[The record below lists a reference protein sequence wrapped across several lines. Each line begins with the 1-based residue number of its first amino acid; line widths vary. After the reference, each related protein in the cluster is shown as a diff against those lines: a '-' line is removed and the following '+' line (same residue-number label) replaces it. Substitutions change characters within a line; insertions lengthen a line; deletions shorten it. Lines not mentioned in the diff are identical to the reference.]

1 MDAQDFDFVIV
12 GGGSAGAT
20 LAARLSEDPACRVCL
35 LEAGGRGDHILI
47 RAPAGAVGML
57 PGYGRIS
64 NWAYHTTPQPG
75 LNGRQGYQPRGRAL
89 GGSSAINAMLYIRG
103 HRADY
108 DHWAALGCTG
118 WSWDECLPWFR
129 KAENNANGADAH
141 HGADGPLH
149 VSDQKSPRPISRAFV
164 QAATECGH
172 PERLD
177 FNTGEHE
184 GAGLYQVTQFHDAAR
199 NGERCSAAAG
209 YLLPVMRGRSNLRVI
224 TGAHATG
231 IVMEGRRATGVVYR
245 HKGADRRVAA
255 RREVILAAGA
265 LVSPQLLMLSGI
277 GPAAEIRR
285 HGLAVVHDLPGVG
298 QNLQDHLDVILAC
311 KTRDT
316 DNFGIGFAAAR
327 RILGHIRRWR
337 HDGTGMI
344 ATPFAEGAAFL
355 KTDPAL
361 DRPDIQMH
369 FVVGIVDD
377 HARKLHPGYGYSLHV
392 CALRPHSRG
401 EVFLQSADP
410 LAAPGID
417 PRYLS
422 DPQDL
427 ATTIKGARMAQ
438 DILSAPAMAR
448 YRHKDL
454 FGRHAG
460 MSDAEWEDHI
470 RARADTIYHPVGT
483 CRMGVDDMSVVD
495 PALRVR
501 GVAGLR
507 VVDASIMPTL
517 ISGNTNAPTIMIA
530 ERASDMI
537 RQETGKTAR

>member
-1 MDAQDFDFVIV
+1 MDAQEFDFVIV

-20 LAARLSEDPACRVCL
+20 LAARLSEEPNCRVCL
-35 LEAGGRGDHILI
+35 LEAGGRGDHLLI

-75 LNGRQGYQPRGRAL
+75 LNGRRGYQPRGRAL

-108 DHWAALGCTG
+108 DHWAALGCAG
-118 WSWDECLPWFR
+118 WSWDDCLPWFR
-129 KAENNANGADAH
+129 KAENNVNGADAH

-149 VSDQKSPRPISRAFV
+149 VSDQTSPRPISRAFV
-164 QAATECGH
+164 QAAAQCGH

-199 NGERCSAAAG
+199 IGERCSAAAG
-209 YLLPVMRGRSNLRVI
+209 YLLPVMGSRPNLQVI

-231 IVMEGRRATGVVYR
+231 ILMDGRRATGVAYR
-245 HKGADRRVAA
+245 HKGVDRCVTA
-255 RREVILAAGA
+255 RREVILAGGA
-265 LVSPQLLMLSGI
+265 LASPQILMLSGI

-311 KTRDT
+311 KTHDT
-316 DNFGIGFAAAR
+316 DTFGIGFAAAR
-327 RILGHIRRWR
+327 RLLGHIRRWR
-337 HDGTGMI
+337 RDGTGMI

-361 DRPDIQMH
+361 DRPDVQMH
-369 FVVGIVDD
+369 FVIGIVDD
-377 HARKLHPGYGYSLHV
+377 HARRLHPGYGYSLHV

-422 DPQDL
+422 DPRDL
-427 ATTIKGARMAQ
+427 VTTIKGARMAQ
-438 DILSAPAMAR
+438 DILSTPAMAR
-448 YRHKDL
+448 YRRKDL

-460 MSDAEWEDHI
+460 MSNIEWEDHI

-483 CRMGVDDMSVVD
+483 CRMGVDDMAVVD

-530 ERASDMI
+530 ERAADMI
-537 RQETGKTAR
+537 RRETGKAVR

>member
-1 MDAQDFDFVIV
+1 MDAQEFDFVIV

-20 LAARLSEDPACRVCL
+20 LAARLSEEPNCRVCL
-35 LEAGGRGDHILI
+35 LEAGGRGDHLLI

-75 LNGRQGYQPRGRAL
+75 LNGRRGYQPRGRAL

-108 DHWAALGCTG
+108 DHWAALGCAG
-118 WSWDECLPWFR
+118 WSWDDCLPWFR
-129 KAENNANGADAH
+129 KAENNVNGADAH

-149 VSDQKSPRPISRAFV
+149 VSDQTSPRPISRAFV
-164 QAATECGH
+164 QAAAQCGH

-199 NGERCSAAAG
+199 IGERCSAAAG
-209 YLLPVMRGRSNLRVI
+209 YLLPVMGSRPNLQVI
-224 TGAHATG
+224 TGAHVTG
-231 IVMEGRRATGVVYR
+231 ILMDGRRATGVAYR
-245 HKGADRRVAA
+245 HKGVDRRVTA
-255 RREVILAAGA
+255 RREVILAGGA
-265 LVSPQLLMLSGI
+265 LASPQILMLSGI

-311 KTRDT
+311 KTQDT

-327 RILGHIRRWR
+327 RFLGHIRRWR
-337 HDGTGMI
+337 RDGTGMI

-361 DRPDIQMH
+361 DRPDVQMH
-369 FVVGIVDD
+369 FVIGIVDD
-377 HARKLHPGYGYSLHV
+377 HARRLHPGYGYSLHV

-422 DPQDL
+422 DPRDL
-427 ATTIKGARMAQ
+427 VTTIKGARMAQ
-438 DILSAPAMAR
+438 DILAAPAMAR
-448 YRHKDL
+448 YRRKDL

-460 MSDAEWEDHI
+460 MSNIEWEDHI

-483 CRMGVDDMSVVD
+483 CRMGVDDMAVVD

-517 ISGNTNAPTIMIA
+517 IGGNTNAPTIMIA
-530 ERASDMI
+530 ERAADMI
-537 RQETGKTAR
+537 RQETGKAAP